1 MIGDLRRYAAAN
13 ARVRTLLAS
22 LLGHSGVE
30 ALATY
35 PAPSAVLD
43 ALAPTPYGSARNAPD
58 AERALLDRLVE
69 VGRAI
74 LGLVPVPERA
84 FLRQYLLRHEL
95 ENVKVLIRAVH
106 RRVPWER
113 IASHVLSLPGLA
125 TIKPRVLLAEAH
137 DVANLVERLAASAYG
152 PPLRA
157 ALHRLREAGPF
168 ALEVTVELD
177 YYDRLWAATALLKR
191 TDAEC
196 ARRLLGVLFDIL
208 NLSWIARYRDALRL
222 SPEEILN
229 YTLRQGRYL
238 TTEVR
243 RALAED
249 PDQTW
254 AAALAR
260 TPYGDLL
267 GDVRAV
273 GFEAASTALWRFL
286 GTEIRRMLMGYPFHI
301 GVPLGFLLAQEIEIR
316 DLQMLLAAKT
326 IGVPPPEIL
335 DHLASVLR

>member
-43 ALAPTPYGSARNAPD
+43 ALVPTPYGNARNAPD
-58 AERALLDRLVE
+58 AERALLDRLVD

-74 LGLVPVPERA
+74 LGLVPVPERT
-84 FLRQYLLRHEL
+84 FLQQYLLRHEL
-95 ENVKVLIRAVH
+95 ENIKVLIRAVH
-106 RRVPWER
+106 RHVPWER
-113 IASHVLSLPGLA
+113 IASHILSLPGLA
-125 TIKPRVLLAEAH
+125 TINPRALVEAH
-137 DVANLVERLAASAYG
+137 DVPTLVERLAASAYG

-177 YYDRLWAATALLKR
+177 YYDRLWAATGMLKR

-249 PDQTW
+249 RDQAW
-254 AAALAR
+254 GAALAR
-260 TPYGDLL
+260 TPYGHLL
-267 GDVRAV
+267 GDVQGL

-286 GTEIRRMLMGYPFHI
+286 GTEIKRMLMGYPFHI

-316 DLQMLLAAKT
+316 DLQTLLAAKT
-326 IGVPPPEIL
+326 IGVPLPEIL
-335 DHLASVLR
+335 DHMASVLH